1 MRPRRSTRSERG
13 SGGRNAGRDREVLEQ
28 RRLEAGRLFRQEVW
42 PAEVARRLGVSRQSA
57 TRWHHDWQESG
68 SKGLRKVGTSGRPSQ
83 LTAAGVRRVRNA
95 LMKEA
100 RANGFSTDLW
110 TVDRVTEV
118 IAKVTGVEYHPG
130 QVWKLL
136 GRLGWSLAEAGSAGH
151 RVRRRGGPAL
161 GARGVAADK
170 NPPAGSGPGSSSR
183 MRAAPR

>member
-1 MRPRRSTRSERG
+1 VAPDHRPPRGPAAIAHHEPTSQHTFREG

-28 RRLEAGRLFRQEVW
+28 RRLEAGRLFRQGVW

-68 SKGLRKVGTSGRPSQ
+68 SKGLRKVGTTGRPVP
-83 LTAAGVRRVRNA
+83 ADGGRRAPGEER
-95 LMKEA
+95 LDEGA

-136 GRLGWSLAEAGSAGH
+136 GRLG
-151 RVRRRGGPAL
+151 
-161 GARGVAADK
+161 
-170 NPPAGSGPGSSSR
+170 
-183 MRAAPR
+183 